1 MFRRALAY
9 APAFAVVFGVFL
21 GGASAAGGNRHAALI
36 LDANTGTVLHDA
48 DGDALRHPAS
58 LTKMMTLYMT
68 FETLQ
73 SGRLKMSDR
82 LTISTAAAGV
92 APSKL
97 DLKPGEQITVS
108 DAIRAVITKS
118 ANDIAVA
125 LAEKVGG
132 SEANFVRLMNARAR
146 EIGMSKTN
154 FENASGLPN
163 NAQVTTARD
172 MATLALR
179 LQDDFP
185 SYYPLF
191 ATRTFEYG
199 GKSFR
204 NHNTMLKSFSGIDG
218 IKTGY
223 TRASGFNLVTSWRR
237 GDHHLIG
244 VVFGGDTAAERNAEM
259 RVLLT
264 RMASRA
270 SSQKTRKPT
279 QFARLKSEPKTA
291 QRPVDRKS
299 RPTEVAE
306 AAPPAPRQPSAAPS
320 PEPSSAAEPETP
332 VQIFKVRAVPM
343 VPKAR
348 PVPASPEETTDME
361 ASDRRPDRNTPP
373 PRGTSTRSDLVR
385 VADNAASQNPAST
398 NAPDEDIVLRP
409 FAPANLGASD
419 RGAGIPAPNE
429 MPSTA
434 SRQTGGTQL
443 AMLNASDAEPY
454 RATAAIAA
462 EAPTASQAASPAAE
476 VKPIARTKQK
486 SANTASHAAPV
497 IRGLPPSTLGAQ
509 ASAIHLASA
518 QGSYEPRNAGKKAT
532 GGRYTVQIGAYGSI
546 DDAQRALTNVQGRAG
561 KLLAGIP
568 TVTHPAQKDGRQVYR
583 ARFTG
588 FDADRATTTCNALR
602 RQSVDCFV
610 MAGD

>member
-1 MFRRALAY
+1 
-9 APAFAVVFGVFL
+9 
-21 GGASAAGGNRHAALI
+21 
-36 LDANTGTVLHDA
+36 
-48 DGDALRHPAS
+48 
-58 LTKMMTLYMT
+58 
-68 FETLQ
+68 
-73 SGRLKMSDR
+73 
-82 LTISTAAAGV
+82 
-92 APSKL
+92 
-97 DLKPGEQITVS
+97 
-108 DAIRAVITKS
+108 
-118 ANDIAVA
+118 
-125 LAEKVGG
+125 
-132 SEANFVRLMNARAR
+132 MNARAR
-146 EIGMSKTN
+146 EIGMSKTH

-163 NAQVTTARD
+163 NDQVTTARD

-191 ATRTFEYG
+191 ATRTFAYG
-199 GKSFR
+199 GKTFR
-204 NHNTMLKSFSGIDG
+204 NHNTMLNNFAGIDG

-237 GDHHLIG
+237 GEHHLIG

-270 SSQKTRKPT
+270 SAQKTRKPT
-279 QFARLKSEPKTA
+279 QFARLKNEPKAA
-291 QRPVDRKS
+291 QRPVDRKP
-299 RPTEVAE
+299 RPTEVAD
-306 AAPPAPRQPSAAPS
+306 AAPPAPRQQPSAAQS
-320 PEPSSAAEPETP
+320 PEPAPAPEPETP

-348 PVPASPEETTDME
+348 PATTSPEETTDME

-373 PRGTSTRSDLVR
+373 PRGTSTKSDLVR
-385 VADNAASQNPAST
+385 VADDAASQNPASP
-398 NAPDEDIVLRP
+398 NAPAEDIVLRP

-419 RGAGIPAPNE
+419 RGAGMPAPNE

-434 SRQTGGTQL
+434 SRQTVGTQV
-443 AMLNASDAEPY
+443 AMLNASDTEPY

-462 EAPTASQAASPAAE
+462 EAPAASLAAD
-476 VKPIARTKQK
+476 VKPIAKTKQK
-486 SANTASHAAPV
+486 SANAASHPAPV

-509 ASAIHLASA
+509 ASAIHMASA
-518 QGSYEPRNAGKKAT
+518 QGSYDPRSAGTKAA

-588 FDADRATTTCNALR
+588 FDASRATTTCNALR
-602 RQSVDCFV
+602 RQAVDCFV

>member
-1 MFRRALAY
+1 LFRRALAY

-21 GGASAAGGNRHAALI
+21 ASASAGGNRHAALI
-36 LDANTGTVLHDA
+36 LDANTGTVLHDV

-73 SGRLKMSDR
+73 SGRLKMSDK
-82 LTISTAAAGV
+82 LTISAAAAGV

-97 DLKPGEQITVS
+97 DLDPGDQISVS

-132 SEANFVRLMNARAR
+132 SEANFVRLMNTRAH
-146 EIGMSKTN
+146 EIGMSKTH

-163 NAQVTTARD
+163 DDQVTTARD
-172 MATLALR
+172 MSTLALR

-185 SYYPLF
+185 GYYPLF
-191 ATRTFEYG
+191 ATRTFAYG
-199 GKSFR
+199 GKNFR
-204 NHNTMLKSFSGIDG
+204 NHNTMLNSFAGIDG

-223 TRASGFNLVTSWRR
+223 TRASGFNLVTSWHR

-270 SSQKTRKPT
+270 SSVKTRKPALM
-279 QFARLKSEPKTA
+279 ARLKSEPKAA
-291 QRPVDRKS
+291 QRPANRNRK
-299 RPTEVAE
+299 PALIEVADT
-306 AAPPAPRQPSAAPS
+306 APSPAPRQAIAPQPAAS
-320 PEPSSAAEPETP
+320 PASEPETP
-332 VQIFKVRAVPM
+332 IHIFKVRAVPM
-343 VPKAR
+343 TPKAHSAA
-348 PVPASPEETTDME
+348 ASPEETTDME
-361 ASDRRPDRNTPP
+361 ATDRRPDGTPPP
-373 PRGTSTRSDLVR
+373 PRGTATRSDLMR
-385 VADNAASQNPAST
+385 VAETPKQNAASQN
-398 NAPDEDIVLRP
+398 APDENIVLRP
-409 FAPANLGASD
+409 FAPANLGAPDAAESRSASND
-419 RGAGIPAPNE
+419 APVTPGNQPA
-429 MPSTA
+429 
-434 SRQTGGTQL
+434 GTQM
-443 AMLNASDAEPY
+443 AMLGTSDAQPVA
-454 RATAAIAA
+454 ATANVEPEAPAA
-462 EAPTASQAASPAAE
+462 SPTAS
-476 VKPIARTKQK
+476 VKPVSRTKQK
-486 SANTASHAAPV
+486 TATNPSHPAPV

-509 ASAIHLASA
+509 ASALHLASA
-518 QGSYEPRNAGKKAT
+518 QGSYEPRNIGKKAA
-532 GGRYTVQIGAYGSI
+532 GGRYTVQIGAYVSI

-568 TVTHPAQKDGRQVYR
+568 TVTHPAQKDGHQVYR

-588 FDADRATTTCNALR
+588 FDADRATSTCNALR

>member
-1 MFRRALAY
+1 MLRRALAY

-48 DGDALRHPAS
+48 DGNALRHPAS

-73 SGRLKMSDR
+73 SGRLKMSDK
-82 LTISTAAAGV
+82 LTISAAAAGV

-132 SEANFVRLMNARAR
+132 SEANFVRLMNARAL
-146 EIGMSKTN
+146 EIGMSKTH

-191 ATRTFEYG
+191 ATRTFAYG
-199 GKSFR
+199 GKNFR
-204 NHNTMLKSFSGIDG
+204 NHNTMLNNFAGIDG

-270 SSQKTRKPT
+270 SAQKTRKPT
-279 QFARLKSEPKTA
+279 QFARLKSEPKAA
-291 QRPVDRKS
+291 QRPVDRKP

-306 AAPPAPRQPSAAPS
+306 TAPPAPRQQPSAAQS
-320 PEPSSAAEPETP
+320 PEPSSAAEPETQPETP

-348 PVPASPEETTDME
+348 PAAASPEETTDME
-361 ASDRRPDRNTPP
+361 ASDRRPDRTAPP
-373 PRGTSTRSDLVR
+373 PRGTPTKSDQVR
-385 VADNAASQNPAST
+385 VADNATSQNPASQNT
-398 NAPDEDIVLRP
+398 PTEDIVLRP
-409 FAPANLGASD
+409 FAPASLGASD
-419 RGAGIPAPNE
+419 AEAG

-434 SRQTGGTQL
+434 SPQTAGTQG
-443 AMLNASDAEPY
+443 AMLNTSEAKPY
-454 RATAAIAA
+454 RAAAAIAA
-462 EAPTASQAASPAAE
+462 EAPAASPAAD

-486 SANTASHAAPV
+486 NANTASHSAPV

-509 ASAIHLASA
+509 ASALHLASV
-518 QGSYEPRNAGKKAT
+518 QGSYEPRNAGKKAS

-546 DDAQRALTNVQGRAG
+546 DDAQRALTNVQGRVG

>member
-1 MFRRALAY
+1 M
-9 APAFAVVFGVFL
+9 
-21 GGASAAGGNRHAALI
+21 I

-82 LTISTAAAGV
+82 LTISTAAASV

-97 DLKPGEQITVS
+97 DLAPGEQITVS

-146 EIGMSKTN
+146 EIGMSKTH

-191 ATRTFEYG
+191 ATRTFAYG
-199 GKSFR
+199 GKNFR
-204 NHNTMLKSFSGIDG
+204 NHNTMLNNFAGIDG

-270 SSQKTRKPT
+270 SAQKTRKPT
-279 QFARLKSEPKTA
+279 QFARLKNEPKAA
-291 QRPVDRKS
+291 QRPVDRKP

-306 AAPPAPRQPSAAPS
+306 AAPPAPRQQPSA
-320 PEPSSAAEPETP
+320 EPSSAAEPETP

-348 PVPASPEETTDME
+348 PAPSSPEETTDME

-385 VADNAASQNPAST
+385 VADDTASHNPAGQDT
-398 NAPDEDIVLRP
+398 PAEDIVLRP
-409 FAPANLGASD
+409 FAPANLAGSD
-419 RGAGIPAPNE
+419 RGAGMPAPNE

-454 RATAAIAA
+454 RATAAIA
-462 EAPTASQAASPAAE
+462 EAPAASPAASPAADA
-476 VKPIARTKQK
+476 KPITRTKQK
-486 SANTASHAAPV
+486 SASTGSHAAPV

-509 ASAIHLASA
+509 ASAIHLAST
-518 QGSYEPRNAGKKAT
+518 QGSYEPRNAGKKAA

-568 TVTHPAQKDGRQVYR
+568 TVTHPAQKDGRQVFR

>member
-21 GGASAAGGNRHAALI
+21 GSASAGGNRHAALI

-73 SGRLKMSDR
+73 SGRLKMSDK
-82 LTISTAAAGV
+82 LTISAAAAGV

-97 DLKPGEQITVS
+97 DLAPGEQITVS

-146 EIGMSKTN
+146 EIGMAKTH

-163 NAQVTTARD
+163 NDQVTTARD

-191 ATRTFEYG
+191 ATRTFAYG
-199 GKSFR
+199 GKNFR
-204 NHNTMLKSFSGIDG
+204 NHNTMLNNFAGIDG

-270 SSQKTRKPT
+270 SAQKTRKPT
-279 QFARLKSEPKTA
+279 QFAHLKTEPKAA
-291 QRPVDRKS
+291 QRPVDRKP

-306 AAPPAPRQPSAAPS
+306 AAAPAPRQQPGPAQS

-348 PVPASPEETTDME
+348 PAATSPEETTDME
-361 ASDRRPDRNTPP
+361 ATDRRPDRAAPP
-373 PRGTSTRSDLVR
+373 ARGTPTKSDQVR
-385 VADNAASQNPAST
+385 VADNAASQNAPA
-398 NAPDEDIVLRP
+398 EDIVLRP

-419 RGAGIPAPNE
+419 RGAGMQAPNE

-434 SRQTGGTQL
+434 SRQAAGTQV
-443 AMLNASDAEPY
+443 AMLNSSDAEPY

-462 EAPTASQAASPAAE
+462 EAPPASPAVD

-486 SANTASHAAPV
+486 SANAAPHPAPV

-509 ASAIHLASA
+509 ASALHLAST
-518 QGSYEPRNAGKKAT
+518 QGSYEPRHVGKKAS

-546 DDAQRALTNVQGRAG
+546 DDAQRALSNVQGRAG